1 LRHSAADHRPPCIRP
16 RGASHRRLDRS
27 ARLRA
32 RGRVRPLP
40 PGVGG
45 REHARVPRVAGCGV
59 PRPALAV
66 PVLGETDLVAA
77 SANLGDPRHPR
88 CCTGGAFIRRHRDG
102 ARRRGGL
109 RRDRHPAR
117 PSCPLRRPR
126 QGNPLSDVNS
136 LRVFFGG
143 GLISYRALF
152 SWLNPWVYIPSFLVM
167 PIFQILLFVYIGRSA
182 KLQSD
187 SFYVIGNA
195 LQFAAIPC
203 LFAMAN
209 TIAGERNQ
217 QTLGYILITPARR
230 LPLFL
235 GRAIPVAAN
244 GFFVALFALVAGS
257 AIVGTH
263 IAASGYA
270 PIVLVIAVSAFA
282 CT

>member
-1 LRHSAADHRPPCIRP
+1 MKS
-16 RGASHRRLDRS
+16 
-27 ARLRA
+27 
-32 RGRVRPLP
+32 V
-40 PGVGG
+40 
-45 REHARVPRVAGCGV
+45 
-59 PRPALAV
+59 
-66 PVLGETDLVAA
+66 
-77 SANLGDPRHPR
+77 
-88 CCTGGAFIRRHRDG
+88 
-102 ARRRGGL
+102 
-109 RRDRHPAR
+109 
-117 PSCPLRRPR
+117 
-126 QGNPLSDVNS
+126 
-136 LRVFFGG
+136 RVFFVG

-152 SWLNPWVYIPSFLVM
+152 SWLNPWVYVPSFLVM

-235 GRAIPVAAN
+235 GRALPVVTN

-263 IAASGYA
+263 VAASGYA
-270 PIVLVIAVSAFA
+270 PIVLVIALSAFA
-282 CT
+282 CTGLGLINAAIGLVVRETAVLSNILFGALLVLSGANVPVHDLPIVLRQVSEGVPLTHGIAAARKLASGSSFGSVLGLVGAEALIGLAYAALGYALIRGTETLSRRRATLERA